1 MRVLGELAHPASLGF
16 LKVFLV
22 GGGALTGLHVLLLG
36 KPCLSFGI
44 EGQMY

>member
-1 MRVLGELAHPASLGF
+1 MCVLGELARSASLGF
-16 LKVFLV
+16 PKVFLV

-44 EGQMY
+44 EWQMY